1 MTPRPQGLHLRAG
14 EPGEVEEFGE
24 LPSGG
29 RRAIRTGD
37 MELRHLR
44 YFQAVAEELSFSK
57 AARRLHI
64 AQPALSRAVKELE
77 EQLGVVLMIRN
88 RRAVSLTEAG
98 AVLLHE
104 IGVLFQRVDDAVRR
118 VQRTASGEEGELRVG
133 YIGPPTQAFLGRLLA
148 EFRRRYPR
156 VSVLLEERTPERV
169 WEMVARGR
177 LAIGL
182 TRPVLA
188 QKAHGL
194 RTMLLRREPF
204 HGVFPAGHAL
214 AHRRTVPWRSLA
226 EEPLII
232 LARRE
237 GVGLHDAILAACHR
251 ARFTPRLVHT
261 PSVISTVLRYVEAG
275 TGIGIVP
282 ESIGETDPGKS
293 WACVPLA
300 PLLSVPLV
308 LVWQDGPEEPPVA
321 AFRKLLAEWTR
332 AGKLWR

>member
-1 MTPRPQGLHLRAG
+1 
-14 EPGEVEEFGE
+14 
-24 LPSGG
+24 
-29 RRAIRTGD
+29 

-188 QKAHGL
+188 QKAQGL

-204 HGVFPAGHAL
+204 HGVFPPGHPL
-214 AHRRTVPWRSLA
+214 SRSRTVPWRSLA

-261 PSVISTVLRYVEAG
+261 PSVISTVLSYVEAG
-275 TGIGIVP
+275 AGIGIIP
-282 ESIGETDPGKS
+282 D
-293 WACVPLA
+293 
-300 PLLSVPLV
+300 SVAALGAGGPLV
-308 LVWQDGPEEPPVA
+308 FRPLSPVQAIELGMVWSDSEPSPA
-321 AFRKLLAEWTR
+321 ASAFRALVAEWLR
-332 AGKLWR
+332 ARKLWKK